1 MIILDSRGPRVGVC
15 GSRLSGNVR
24 YNTVEVRMIM
34 YFKILCGW
42 LRVLPVAGAV
52 AASRVANGIVPYHI
66 ILWYTIPT
74 MLSLEEWLA
83 PLALAHVLHYGFGV
97 NVLAN

>member
-15 GSRLSGNVR
+15 GSRVSGNVR

-42 LRVLPVAGAV
+42 LRVLRVAGAV
-52 AASRVANGIVPYHI
+52 AASRVAMVLYHTI